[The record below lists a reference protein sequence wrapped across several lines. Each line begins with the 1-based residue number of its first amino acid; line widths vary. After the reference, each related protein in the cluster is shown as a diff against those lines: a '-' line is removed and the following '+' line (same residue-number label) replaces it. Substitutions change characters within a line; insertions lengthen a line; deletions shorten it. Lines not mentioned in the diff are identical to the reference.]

1 MKPDE
6 FYRNSDL
13 PSPKAQERM
22 WGVIEQEITGKK
34 NGKTVFFLHK
44 QSFIY
49 GAAAS
54 IVLMLASFGAYSG
67 IDRALANSRPDD
79 VKFDVAYRLAIKELE
94 KVVPAVEKT
103 VANSPNADIL
113 QTRKEQISLLD
124 TEISLLQR
132 DSKRGDLSELKQSK
146 LRQLY
151 RQKLAILQEMIENGE
166 IQL

>member
-13 PSPKAQERM
+13 PTPKAQERM
-22 WGVIEQEITGKK
+22 WSVIEQEITGKK
-34 NGKTVFFLHK
+34 YGKTVFFFHK
-44 QSFIY
+44 QSFTY
-49 GAAAS
+49 GVAAS
-54 IVLMLASFGAYSG
+54 IVIMLASFGVYSG
-67 IDRALANSRPDD
+67 IERALANSRPDD
-79 VKFDVAYRLAIKELE
+79 VKFDVAYRSAIKELE

-103 VANSPNADIL
+103 VVNSPKADIL

-124 TEISLLQR
+124 TEISFLQR

-166 IQL
+166 IPL